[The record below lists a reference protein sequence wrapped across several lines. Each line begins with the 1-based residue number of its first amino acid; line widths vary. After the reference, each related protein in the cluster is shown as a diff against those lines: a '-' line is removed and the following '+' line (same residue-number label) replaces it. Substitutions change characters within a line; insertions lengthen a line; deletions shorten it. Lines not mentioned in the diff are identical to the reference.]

1 MTDPPQV
8 NHLGDLERLACD
20 LLEHPFFS
28 GVTPHDAHERD
39 HALVD
44 DA

>member
-1 MTDPPQV
+1 MADPPQV

-28 GVTPHDAHERD
+28 VTPHDAHERD